1 MVYRSTL
8 SSVEPYSPMAAD
20 YDEPVFWDERYM
32 EYSDVFEWY
41 VDYEALR
48 NLVPKPCRTLIAG
61 CGTSTVGTEMV
72 KDGYDVLNV
81 DVSRV
86 LIDLMS
92 HKEGKWKQMDLRHSD
107 LENESFD
114 LVVDKALFDA
124 ITSDAYLQ
132 EMDRILT
139 PTGTFL
145 CVSHAPPD
153 IRLEALYKPDGDDCL
168 AWTVDV
174 VRLDRAF
181 AYVCTKSPKLHQA
194 KLNDIERRRKRAT
207 SAKPRKSRKLTFKIK
222 KRGMR
227 LKT

>member
-1 MVYRSTL
+1 M
-8 SSVEPYSPMAAD
+8 D

-48 NLVPKPCRTLIAG
+48 KLLPKPCRTLIAG
-61 CGTSTVGTEMV
+61 CGTSTVGASMAKE
-72 KDGYDVLNV
+72 GYDVLNV

-86 LIDLMS
+86 LIDIMS
-92 HKEGKWKQMDLRHSD
+92 HKEGKWKQMDLRHAE

-124 ITSDAYLQ
+124 ITSDDYLQ

-145 CVSHAPPD
+145 CVSHAPPE
-153 IRLEALYKPDGDDCL
+153 IRLDSLHKPDGDDCL

-174 VRLDRAF
+174 VPLEEPRAF
-181 AYVCTKSPKLHQA
+181 AYVCTKSPKLHED
-194 KLNDIERRRKRAT
+194 KLKDIERRKKRA
-207 SAKPRKSRKLTFKIK
+207 AAVKPRKSRKLTFKIK
-222 KRGMR
+222 RRSMMPK
-227 LKT
+227 K